1 MKVNKEI
8 LFWQTNKEW
17 YHINKELDRFEIN
30 EDAPEEAK
38 ISFEKWKKEN
48 KLDY

>member
-8 LFWQTNKEW
+8 LFWRTNKEW
-17 YHINKELDRFEIN
+17 YHINEELDRFEIN

-38 ISFEKWKKEN
+38 KSFYKWKKDN
-48 KLDY
+48 NLDY